1 MANVSIKF
9 NGKEFLLSCED
20 GQEEHLEELLIQ
32 INKKFNNLK
41 NDLGNL
47 GENKLLLITAVKV
60 MDEYYETKKKVE
72 EKKEELK
79 NLSNKF
85 KELKSL
91 IYEYRDNKEQ
101 EILQLNNDHN
111 KLKDEI
117 EINQKNYEKLIDE
130 AADEI
135 SNFVEK
141 ANLENLSQYIP
152 VNKSEIRKKILK
164 IRKQKSAKSLNI
176 NFDHLLKI
184 LKKNIN
190 IGKVIGGYYP
200 YNHEIDAIEI
210 LKNLEKQNYKI
221 SLPKIKKNSQMDFF
235 CWSSQ
240 DPLQINEYGIP
251 EPTSDK
257 MLAPNILL
265 VPLVAFDKNYN
276 RIGYGGGFYDRYIK
290 RIKKI
295 KKIITIGLA
304 YSFQRI
310 DQIPVDKY
318 DVKLDFIVTNKKI
331 R

>member
-117 EINQKNYEKLIDE
+117 EINKKNYEKLIDE

-135 SNFVEK
+135 SSFVEK
-141 ANLENLSQYIP
+141 ANLENLS
-152 VNKSEIRKKILK
+152 
-164 IRKQKSAKSLNI
+164 
-176 NFDHLLKI
+176 
-184 LKKNIN
+184 
-190 IGKVIGGYYP
+190 
-200 YNHEIDAIEI
+200 
-210 LKNLEKQNYKI
+210 
-221 SLPKIKKNSQMDFF
+221 
-235 CWSSQ
+235 
-240 DPLQINEYGIP
+240 
-251 EPTSDK
+251 
-257 MLAPNILL
+257 
-265 VPLVAFDKNYN
+265 
-276 RIGYGGGFYDRYIK
+276 
-290 RIKKI
+290 
-295 KKIITIGLA
+295 
-304 YSFQRI
+304 
-310 DQIPVDKY
+310 
-318 DVKLDFIVTNKKI
+318 
-331 R
+331 